1 MDVPSFM
8 PILRW
13 EARKLSYDN
22 SFTAEDLVQE
32 GVIAVMT
39 ALESYD
45 PERGG
50 MRGYIRIC
58 ARNRMISYLRR
69 NGREYP
75 AGDES
80 VFERLRSDEFE
91 DCCPDGIIERREAV
105 FALFS
110 SLSPFERDVL
120 SAYLTCGGV
129 TDAAVTLGCGRKKID
144 NALQRIRV
152 KAREIKQDQNLGA
165 PPQTPQGASPL
176 PPPLL

>member
-1 MDVPSFM
+1 MDMPSFM
-8 PILRW
+8 PILKW
-13 EARKLSYDN
+13 EAHKLSYDN

-32 GVIAVMT
+32 GVIAVMR

-50 MRGYIRIC
+50 VSGYIRIC

-80 VFERLRSDEFE
+80 VFERLRPDGFE
-91 DCCPDGIIERREAV
+91 EYSPDGPDGIIERREAV

-110 SLSPFERDVL
+110 SLSPFEREVL
-120 SAYLTCGGV
+120 GVYLTCGRVSGV
-129 TDAAVTLGCGRKKID
+129 AVELGCGRKKVD

-152 KAREIKQDQNLGA
+152 KARDMQDEARG
-165 PPQTPQGASPL
+165 
-176 PPPLL
+176 

>member
-8 PILRW
+8 PILEW
-13 EARKLSYDN
+13 EARKLSYNN

-32 GVIAVMT
+32 GVIAAMR

-50 MRGYIRIC
+50 VRGYIRIC

-75 AGDES
+75 AGDREE
-80 VFERLRSDEFE
+80 FERLRPDGSE
-91 DCCPDGIIERREAV
+91 DCRHDGPDEIIERREAV

-120 SAYLTCGGV
+120 GAYLKGGGV
-129 TDAAVTLGCGRKKID
+129 SGAALTLGCGRKKVD

-152 KAREIKQDQNLGA
+152 KARDMEH
-165 PPQTPQGASPL
+165 
-176 PPPLL
+176 

>member
-8 PILRW
+8 PILKW

-32 GVIAVMT
+32 GVIAVMR

-45 PERGG
+45 PERGSV
-50 MRGYIRIC
+50 RGYIRIC

-80 VFERLRSDEFE
+80 VFERLRPDGFGEYP
-91 DCCPDGIIERREAV
+91 DGPDGIIERRETV

-120 SAYLTCGGV
+120 GAYLTCGGV
-129 TDAAVTLGCGRKKID
+129 SGVALTLGCGRKKVD

-152 KAREIKQDQNLGA
+152 KARDMKN
-165 PPQTPQGASPL
+165 
-176 PPPLL
+176 

>member
-8 PILRW
+8 PILKW

-32 GVIAVMT
+32 GVIAVMR

-50 MRGYIRIC
+50 VRGYIRVC

-75 AGDES
+75 AGDEFI
-80 VFERLRSDEFE
+80 FERLRSELDDCPPDAPDE
-91 DCCPDGIIERREAV
+91 IIERRETV
-105 FALFS
+105 FAFFS

-120 SAYLTCGGV
+120 GAYLKCGGV
-129 TDAAVTLGCGRKKID
+129 SGTALTLGCERKKVD

-152 KAREIKQDQNLGA
+152 KARDQNLGESRRGTG
-165 PPQTPQGASPL
+165 PIGAQNPAGR
-176 PPPLL
+176 

>member
-8 PILRW
+8 PILKW
-13 EARKLSYDN
+13 EARKLSYNN

-32 GVIAVMT
+32 GVVAAMR

-45 PERGG
+45 PARGS
-50 MRGYIRIC
+50 MCGYIRIC

-75 AGDES
+75 VEDETL
-80 VFERLRSDEFE
+80 FERLRPDGFE
-91 DCCPDGIIERREAV
+91 DCRPDEIIERREAV

-120 SAYLTCGGV
+120 GTYLTCGGV
-129 TDAAVTLGCGRKKID
+129 SGVALELGCERKKVD

-152 KAREIKQDQNLGA
+152 KARDIKD
-165 PPQTPQGASPL
+165 
-176 PPPLL
+176 

>member
-8 PILRW
+8 PILKW

-32 GVIAVMT
+32 GVIAVMR

-75 AGDES
+75 AGDEA
-80 VFERLRSDEFE
+80 VFERLRPDESE
-91 DCCPDGIIERREAV
+91 DFCPDGILERRETA

-120 SAYLTCGGV
+120 GAYLTCGG
-129 TDAAVTLGCGRKKID
+129 TSGAAISLGCGRKKVD

-152 KAREIKQDQNLGA
+152 KARDMRE
-165 PPQTPQGASPL
+165 
-176 PPPLL
+176 

>member
-8 PILRW
+8 PILEW
-13 EARKLSYDN
+13 EAHKLSYNN

-32 GVIAVMT
+32 GVIAVMR

-50 MRGYIRIC
+50 VRGYIRIC

-75 AGDES
+75 AEDES
-80 VFERLRSDEFE
+80 VFERLHSDGFE
-91 DCCPDGIIERREAV
+91 VCCPDGPDEIIERKEAV

-120 SAYLTCGGV
+120 GAYLACGGV
-129 TDAAVTLGCGRKKID
+129 SDVALALGCGRKKVD
-144 NALQRIRV
+144 NAMQRIRV
-152 KAREIKQDQNLGA
+152 KARDIKE
-165 PPQTPQGASPL
+165 
-176 PPPLL
+176 

>member
-1 MDVPSFM
+1 MRFPEEYILKMDMPSFM
-8 PILRW
+8 PILKW
-13 EARKLSYDN
+13 EAHKLSYNN

-32 GVIAVMT
+32 GVIAAMR

-50 MRGYIRIC
+50 VRGYIRTC
-58 ARNRMISYLRR
+58 VRNRMISYLRR

-75 AGDES
+75 VGDEFI
-80 VFERLRSDEFE
+80 FERLRSDGFE
-91 DCCPDGIIERREAV
+91 DWCPDGLDGIIERREAI

-120 SAYLTCGGV
+120 GAYLTCGGV
-129 TDAAVTLGCGRKKID
+129 SDAALALGCERKKVD

-152 KAREIKQDQNLGA
+152 KARDLKD
-165 PPQTPQGASPL
+165 
-176 PPPLL
+176 

>member
-8 PILRW
+8 PILKW
-13 EARKLSYDN
+13 EARKLSYNN

-32 GVIAVMT
+32 GVIAAMR

-45 PERGG
+45 PERGSV
-50 MRGYIRIC
+50 RGYIRTC

-75 AGDES
+75 AGDELI
-80 VFERLRSDEFE
+80 FERLGPDGFE
-91 DCCPDGIIERREAV
+91 DSCPDGPEGVIERREAV

-110 SLSPFERDVL
+110 SLSQFERDVL
-120 SAYLTCGGV
+120 GAYLTCGRVSG
-129 TDAAVTLGCGRKKID
+129 AALALGCERKKVD

-152 KAREIKQDQNLGA
+152 KARDMND
-165 PPQTPQGASPL
+165 
-176 PPPLL
+176 

>member
-1 MDVPSFM
+1 VRFSEEDILKMDVPSFM
-8 PILRW
+8 PILKW
-13 EARKLSYDN
+13 EAHKLSYNN

-32 GVIAVMT
+32 GAIAAIR

-45 PERGG
+45 PERGSVG
-50 MRGYIRIC
+50 GYIRIC

-80 VFERLRSDEFE
+80 IFERFNPDGFE
-91 DCCPDGIIERREAV
+91 DWCPDGVIERKEAV

-120 SAYLTCGGV
+120 GAYLTCGGV
-129 TDAAVTLGCGRKKID
+129 SGVALALGCERKKVD

-152 KAREIKQDQNLGA
+152 KARDIKD
-165 PPQTPQGASPL
+165 
-176 PPPLL
+176 